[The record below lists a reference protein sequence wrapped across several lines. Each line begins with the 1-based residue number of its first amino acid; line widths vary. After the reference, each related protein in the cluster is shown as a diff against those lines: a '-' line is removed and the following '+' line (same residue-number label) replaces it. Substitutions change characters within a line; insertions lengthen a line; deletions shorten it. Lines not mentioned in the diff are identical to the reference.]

1 MNSYEKLAMVI
12 VPSMGLAAILYF
24 FTWYLP
30 DVENGHFNDT
40 QRLQGASYQS
50 KVVYR
55 KTDTLMPVNKQ
66 TRPNVKR
73 NNTHKKGYIKWEGKK
88 EVTFMPESLKNRRYK
103 QTSNYIPQPVYDH
116 INNGLQSEYA
126 QKIRLQKQ
134 AQARKQKKL
143 NKKINDQECSYFEE
157 MKERVQDRM
166 KRGYR
171 ASQYNRLEKKRKY
184 WAKKYSNNC
193 FGGIRYPR

>member
-1 MNSYEKLAMVI
+1 MNSYEKLAMI
-12 VPSMGLAAILYF
+12 LVPSMGLAAILYF

-143 NKKINDQECSYFEE
+143 DKNINDQECSYYEE
-157 MKERVQDRM
+157 MKDVLSNGWAFSWWCENEACEARVKEDT
-166 KRGYR
+166 KATARGI
-171 ASQYNRLEKKRKY
+171 ADAIKIKS
-184 WAKKYSNNC
+184 
-193 FGGIRYPR
+193 